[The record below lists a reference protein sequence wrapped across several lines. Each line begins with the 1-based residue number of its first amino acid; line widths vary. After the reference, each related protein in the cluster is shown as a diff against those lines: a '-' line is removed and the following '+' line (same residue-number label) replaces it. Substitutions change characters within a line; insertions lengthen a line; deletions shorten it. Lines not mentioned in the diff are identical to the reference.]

1 MTLVQKFKE
10 KYGVNPIKLVED
22 ANLKNFGLAKT
33 LGLQKLLEVFV
44 EDRSLKI
51 EVNSEFL
58 KDLVE
63 SFAEAKEKFPEN
75 VKASVDTGTKFEVAN
90 QMSGIPKSKGT
101 LENFKDIV
109 GTDDLRPVMMGV
121 YVSEDGFI
129 VGTDAHKLVKQKNN
143 GLLSQ
148 TDYAGKTI
156 DLTKYIK
163 SKGKLIDFV
172 DGVYPKYDAVI
183 PRDTPY
189 EDRALSTYAF
199 YNYVKSALDVKRL
212 VDAEIF
218 NINLNLMTETSGET
232 KMFSFAYHVLF
243 DALNFAM
250 LNNWDFFTLRYSEP
264 TRGVVFDFGGDN
276 IVLVMPIIDSYG
288 ASGGSTGT
296 IPLTTEEVE
305 EKYRAG
311 LSSQKA
317 SKPKAS
323 KPVRPSAPVS
333 SEPFKKFE
341 GELSDTTYIHRSK
354 IDSIRLV
361 SGEVLGKNDVI
372 DGFYRVNKKMAR
384 GGGVEPRNPENFNK
398 FYEDLTDLYFY
409 AIELGN
415 IEVDSYTIPINERE
429 LKRLKII
436 ISLLIK
442 VSFGRIDLK
451 MKTNFP
457 QWVKDSITV
466 KPTLKQQLIE
476 DEYQILVDTIES
488 KNLEKYAHG
497 GSMYAGG
504 GSTPN
509 GKDFL
514 LSKGYDF
521 DGEVYFESDGEV
533 LEVVQG
539 SKGTSKQIGI
549 YFHTDEPI
557 SISRSMLDKI
567 SSSFGKPFHIKLFTN
582 AGVDLRS
589 SENGKFKNI
598 SVERIKYAHG
608 GSMYAGGGNMFE
620 KPIAMYREVSGKTRN
635 LPQSTEVYESE
646 INRFIDYVHDFY
658 EEEGYSKAEVKSAV
672 NKYLNDLGNQ
682 DTYGGGDSIDREKVY
697 KYLEK
702 DSLEKSYKSGL
713 ITQGEYEQ
721 LKKQKENKYAHGG
734 SMYAG
739 GGLIAYANADM
750 ESEIGRFS
758 SLAEAKKFAKAN
770 KWRYNTISFQDPNN
784 DEILVS
790 KDDSFQD
797 IDWLFSGKMAHGGS
811 MYADGGLIAY
821 ADGDMDS
828 EIGRFS
834 SLTEAKKFAKAN
846 KWRYNTMSFQD
857 EKYDE
862 ILVSKDDSF
871 QDIDW
876 LFSGKMAHGSSTTHS
891 YEAGDKVTFKSV
903 MGGTKTGLIV
913 SKLGE
918 DGFRIKT
925 EDGFATVKKS
935 AIV

>member
-1 MTLVQKFKE
+1 MTLVQKFTE

-33 LGLQKLLEVFV
+33 LGLQRLLEVFV

-75 VKASVDTGTKFEVAN
+75 LKASVDKGTKFEVPN

-109 GTDDLRPVMMGV
+109 GTDDLRPIMMGV

-148 TDYAGKTI
+148 TDYAGKII

-183 PRDTPY
+183 PKDTPY

-218 NINLNLMTETSGET
+218 NINFNLMTETSGET
-232 KMFSFAYHVLF
+232 KLFSFAYHVLF

-250 LNNWDFFTLRYSEP
+250 LNGWDDFTLRYSEP
-264 TRGVVFDFGGDN
+264 NRAVVFDFGGDN
-276 IVLVMPIIDSYG
+276 IILVMPIIDSYGSG

-341 GELSDTTYIHRSK
+341 GELSDTTYIHRSQ
-354 IDSIRLV
+354 IDSIKLV
-361 SGEVLGKNDVI
+361 SGEVLGKNDII
-372 DGFYRVNKKMAR
+372 DGIYRINKKMAT
-384 GGGVEPRNPENFNK
+384 GGGIYSSDEMYVLKVYDLKGNLLDDSIRFRERNERRAK
-398 FYEDLTDLYFY
+398 EHAIYYYEDDMRDKYGSDLMFTV
-409 AIELGN
+409 ELAK
-415 IEVDSYTIPINERE
+415 P
-429 LKRLKII
+429 
-436 ISLLIK
+436 
-442 VSFGRIDLK
+442 K
-451 MKTNFP
+451 M
-457 QWVKDSITV
+457 
-466 KPTLKQQLIE
+466 
-476 DEYQILVDTIES
+476 
-488 KNLEKYAHG
+488 AHG
-497 GSMYAGG
+497 GSMYADGG
-504 GSTPN
+504 TTLD

-521 DGEVYFESDGEV
+521 DGEVYFESDGEFI
-533 LEVVQG
+533 EVVQG

-549 YFHTDEPI
+549 YFHTNEPI

-567 SSSFGKPFHIKLFTN
+567 SSSFGKSFDIKLFTN

-658 EEEGYSKAEVKSAV
+658 EEEGYSKAEVKTAV
-672 NKYLNDLGNQ
+672 NKYLSDLGNQ

-697 KYLEK
+697 KYLES

-713 ITQGEYEQ
+713 ITQSEYEQ
-721 LKKQKENKYAHGG
+721 MKSQKEKKYATGG

-739 GGLIAYANADM
+739 GGKIPSRPFLVEIKPLFKGEEPHIVRISPDSVGEFTAGYTIYADANSTRKVGYLPKHEM
-750 ESEIGRFS
+750 E
-758 SLAEAKKFAKAN
+758 N
-770 KWRYNTISFQDPNN
+770 KIENGEYKIIT
-784 DEILVS
+784 
-790 KDDSFQD
+790 DS
-797 IDWLFSGKMAHGGS
+797 KMAHGGS
-811 MYADGGLIAY
+811 MYADGGGVDEVKYFYIKGRNEYAPQNLKDTYAEFYTENDLIEY
-821 ADGDMDS
+821 
-828 EIGRFS
+828 
-834 SLTEAKKFAKAN
+834 LN
-846 KWRYNTMSFQD
+846 KWKGNKDVSFNSITKVYNNG
-857 EKYDE
+857 E
-862 ILVSKDDSF
+862 SKDVTDFYLKNLYSKNK
-871 QDIDW
+871 
-876 LFSGKMAHGSSTTHS
+876 LAHGGSMSSS

>member
-1 MTLVQKFKE
+1 MTLVQKFTE

-22 ANLKNFGLAKT
+22 ANLKNFGFAKKA
-33 LGLQKLLEVFV
+33 GINQLLKVFIG
-44 EDRSLKI
+44 DTNPNI
-51 EVNSEFL
+51 EVNNGFK

-63 SFAEAKEKFPEN
+63 SFAEAKEKFPDN
-75 VKASVDTGTKFEVAN
+75 QKASVETGTKFEVPN

-109 GTDDLRPVMMGV
+109 GTDELRPIMMGV

-148 TDYAGKTI
+148 TDYAGKII

-199 YNYVKSALDVKRL
+199 YNYVKSALEIKRL

-218 NINLNLMTETSGET
+218 NINFNLMTETSGET
-232 KMFSFAYHVLF
+232 KMFSFGYHILF

-250 LNNWDFFTLRYSEP
+250 LNGWDVFTLRYSEP
-264 TRGVVFDFGGDN
+264 NRAVVFDFGGDN
-276 IVLVMPIIDSYG
+276 IILVMPIIDSYSSI
-288 ASGGSTGT
+288 ASTGSTGT
-296 IPLTTEEVE
+296 MPLTTEEVE
-305 EKYRAG
+305 EKYRLG
-311 LSSQKA
+311 LTNQKA

-341 GELSDTTYIHRSK
+341 GDYDEDDTTYVLRKDIE
-354 IDSIRLV
+354 SITLTN
-361 SGEVLGKNDVI
+361 GEVLGKNDVVQGI
-372 DGFYRVNKKMAR
+372 WRVKKKMAH
-384 GGGVEPRNPENFNK
+384 GGALDG
-398 FYEDLTDLYFY
+398 
-409 AIELGN
+409 
-415 IEVDSYTIPINERE
+415 E
-429 LKRLKII
+429 LK
-436 ISLLIK
+436 SFQVK
-442 VSFGRIDLK
+442 VFVSP
-451 MKTNFP
+451 NP
-457 QWVKDSITV
+457 QTPVEETV
-466 KPTLKQQLIE
+466 VLKPTKSLATLYVE
-476 DEYQILVDTIES
+476 DYLEPNWISKYGDKYLGFEILTQ
-488 KNLEKYAHG
+488 KMAHG
-497 GSMYAGG
+497 GSMYA
-504 GSTPN
+504 
-509 GKDFL
+509 D
-514 LSKGYDF
+514 
-521 DGEVYFESDGEV
+521 
-533 LEVVQG
+533 
-539 SKGTSKQIGI
+539 
-549 YFHTDEPI
+549 
-557 SISRSMLDKI
+557 
-567 SSSFGKPFHIKLFTN
+567 
-582 AGVDLRS
+582 
-589 SENGKFKNI
+589 
-598 SVERIKYAHG
+598 
-608 GSMYAGGGNMFE
+608 GGNMFE

-672 NKYLNDLGNQ
+672 NKYLADLGNQ

-702 DSLEKSYKSGL
+702 DSLEKSFKSGL

-721 LKKQKENKYAHGG
+721 LKSQKETKYAHGG

-739 GGLIAYANADM
+739 GGTLLSKIKVGNIIPTSVGNFEIIELQENTALTSLNTYDGGFSYFKVKDENGKIKYIKISRENQPKMYLNDGALYNSSWENAKQ
-750 ESEIGRFS
+750 IF
-758 SLAEAKKFAKAN
+758 
-770 KWRYNTISFQDPNN
+770 
-784 DEILVS
+784 
-790 KDDSFQD
+790 
-797 IDWLFSGKMAHGGS
+797 AHGGS
-811 MYADGGLIAY
+811 M
-821 ADGDMDS
+821 
-828 EIGRFS
+828 S
-834 SLTEAKKFAKAN
+834 S
-846 KWRYNTMSFQD
+846 S
-857 EKYDE
+857 
-862 ILVSKDDSF
+862 
-871 QDIDW
+871 
-876 LFSGKMAHGSSTTHS
+876 H
-891 YEAGDKVTFKSV
+891 EAGDKVTFKSV

>member
-1 MTLVQKFKE
+1 MTLVQKFTE

-33 LGLQKLLEVFV
+33 LGLQALLEAYIGH
-44 EDRSLKI
+44 DNKKINI
-51 EVNSEFL
+51 EVNNEFL

-63 SFAEAKEKFPEN
+63 CFAEAKEKFPEN
-75 VKASVDTGTKFEVAN
+75 VKASVDKDTKFEVPN
-90 QMSGIPKSKGT
+90 LMSGIPKSKGT

-109 GTDDLRPVMMGV
+109 GTDELRPVMTGV

-148 TDYAGKTI
+148 TDYAGKII

-218 NINLNLMTETSGET
+218 SIKFNLMTETSGET
-232 KMFSFAYHVLF
+232 KLFSFGYHILF

-250 LNNWDFFTLRYSEP
+250 LNGWDVFTLRYSEP
-264 TRGVVFDFGGDN
+264 TRAVVFDFGGDN
-276 IVLVMPIIDSYG
+276 IILVMPILDRYGSG
-288 ASGGSTGT
+288 ASDGSTGT

-305 EKYRAG
+305 EKYRLG
-311 LSSQKA
+311 LTNQKA

-323 KPVRPSAPVS
+323 KPVRPSAPAS

-341 GELSDTTYIHRSK
+341 GELSDTTYIHRSQ
-354 IDSIRLV
+354 IDSIKLV
-361 SGEVLGKNDVI
+361 SGEVLGKNDII
-372 DGFYRVNKKMAR
+372 DGIYRINKKMAR
-384 GGGVEPRNPENFNK
+384 GGSVEPRNPENFNK

-415 IEVDSYTIPINERE
+415 IEVDSFTIPINDKE

-497 GSMYAGG
+497 GMIQHGLNENDEIIKHFDNVVVVKNRTKNSSNADQIFIVNLNTGQRWTENEWYQKK
-504 GSTPN
+504 PREV
-509 GKDFL
+509 GK
-514 LSKGYDF
+514 LSK
-521 DGEVYFESDGEV
+521 
-533 LEVVQG
+533 
-539 SKGTSKQIGI
+539 
-549 YFHTDEPI
+549 
-557 SISRSMLDKI
+557 M
-567 SSSFGKPFHIKLFTN
+567 
-582 AGVDLRS
+582 
-589 SENGKFKNI
+589 
-598 SVERIKYAHG
+598 AHG

-672 NKYLNDLGNQ
+672 NKYLADLGNQ

-697 KYLEK
+697 KYLK
-702 DSLEKSYKSGL
+702 SDSLEKSYKSGL

-721 LKKQKENKYAHGG
+721 MKSQKDKKYATGG
-734 SMYAG
+734 SM
-739 GGLIAYANADM
+739 
-750 ESEIGRFS
+750 S
-758 SLAEAKKFAKAN
+758 S
-770 KWRYNTISFQDPNN
+770 
-784 DEILVS
+784 
-790 KDDSFQD
+790 
-797 IDWLFSGKMAHGGS
+797 
-811 MYADGGLIAY
+811 
-821 ADGDMDS
+821 
-828 EIGRFS
+828 
-834 SLTEAKKFAKAN
+834 
-846 KWRYNTMSFQD
+846 
-857 EKYDE
+857 
-862 ILVSKDDSF
+862 
-871 QDIDW
+871 
-876 LFSGKMAHGSSTTHS
+876 S
-891 YEAGDKVTFKSV
+891 YEAGDTVTFKSV

>member
-1 MTLVQKFKE
+1 MTLVQKFTE

-51 EVNSEFL
+51 EVNNEFL

-75 VKASVDTGTKFEVAN
+75 VKASVDTGTKFEVPN

-109 GTDDLRPVMMGV
+109 GTDDLRPIMMGV
-121 YVSEDGFI
+121 YISEDGFI

-148 TDYAGKTI
+148 TDYAGKII

-218 NINLNLMTETSGET
+218 NINFNLMTETSGET
-232 KMFSFAYHVLF
+232 KMFSFAYHILF

-250 LNNWDFFTLRYSEP
+250 LNGWDVFTLRYSEP
-264 TRGVVFDFGGDN
+264 NRAVVFDFGGDN
-276 IVLVMPIIDSYG
+276 IILVLPILDRYGSG
-288 ASGGSTGT
+288 ASDGSTGT

-305 EKYRAG
+305 EKYRLG
-311 LSSQKA
+311 LTSQKA

-323 KPVRPSAPVS
+323 KPVRTSAPAS

-341 GELSDTTYIHRSK
+341 GEFSDTTYIHRSQ
-354 IDSIRLV
+354 IDSIKLV
-361 SGEVLGKNDVI
+361 SGEVLGKNDII
-372 DGFYRVNKKMAR
+372 DGIYRINKKMAHGGYMEKGGKLSNVQLELLNNLSQPNWYMLTNR
-384 GGGVEPRNPENFNK
+384 GSYVVQQGKPRQGGETLGVNAKVGESLVKNGYVTK
-398 FYEDLTDLYFY
+398 LGSIGSYSDLTIVY
-409 AIELGN
+409 
-415 IEVDSYTIPINERE
+415 
-429 LKRLKII
+429 KI
-436 ISLLIK
+436 SQK
-442 VSFGRIDLK
+442 G
-451 MKTNFP
+451 
-457 QWVKDSITV
+457 KDSI
-466 KPTLKQQLIE
+466 
-476 DEYQILVDTIES
+476 S
-488 KNLEKYAHG
+488 KKMAHG
-497 GSMYAGG
+497 GSIEDNQIYALAEDLKNRLKGKG
-504 GSTPN
+504 INVSLRQSKNGVFIYGEKNERGKYKYETYISFSETPEN
-509 GKDFL
+509 AKDFL
-514 LSKGYDF
+514 S
-521 DGEVYFESDGEV
+521 FEE
-533 LEVVQG
+533 
-539 SKGTSKQIGI
+539 
-549 YFHTDEPI
+549 
-557 SISRSMLDKI
+557 
-567 SSSFGKPFHIKLFTN
+567 
-582 AGVDLRS
+582 
-589 SENGKFKNI
+589 SEF
-598 SVERIKYAHG
+598 ERLHKYAHG

-672 NKYLNDLGNQ
+672 NKYLADLGNQ

-697 KYLEK
+697 KYLK
-702 DSLEKSYKSGL
+702 SDSLEKSYKSGL
-713 ITQGEYEQ
+713 ITRGEYEQ
-721 LKKQKENKYAHGG
+721 MKSQKEKKYATGG
-734 SMYAG
+734 SM
-739 GGLIAYANADM
+739 
-750 ESEIGRFS
+750 
-758 SLAEAKKFAKAN
+758 
-770 KWRYNTISFQDPNN
+770 P
-784 DEILVS
+784 
-790 KDDSFQD
+790 
-797 IDWLFSGKMAHGGS
+797 
-811 MYADGGLIAY
+811 
-821 ADGDMDS
+821 
-828 EIGRFS
+828 
-834 SLTEAKKFAKAN
+834 
-846 KWRYNTMSFQD
+846 
-857 EKYDE
+857 
-862 ILVSKDDSF
+862 
-871 QDIDW
+871 
-876 LFSGKMAHGSSTTHS
+876 HS
-891 YEAGDKVTFKSV
+891 HQAGDTVTFKSV
-903 MGGTKTGLIV
+903 MGGTKKGLIV